1 MAKNC
6 WRLLE
11 PQKVV
16 PKAKSCRSTTTN
28 TTILLFTVFR
38 GTKEKKKMRI
48 QETVQNEMIEIAF
61 LLTIIVCNSQGSK
74 AFELATAYVQVKKG
88 PK

>member
-1 MAKNC
+1 MK
-6 WRLLE
+6 
-11 PQKVV
+11 
-16 PKAKSCRSTTTN
+16 
-28 TTILLFTVFR
+28 
-38 GTKEKKKMRI
+38 I
-48 QETVQNEMIEIAF
+48 QETGENEMIEIAF

>member
-1 MAKNC
+1 
-6 WRLLE
+6 
-11 PQKVV
+11 
-16 PKAKSCRSTTTN
+16 
-28 TTILLFTVFR
+28 
-38 GTKEKKKMRI
+38 MRI

-74 AFELATAYVQVKKG
+74 AFELATAYVQGKKG

>member
-1 MAKNC
+1 M
-6 WRLLE
+6 LE
-11 PQKVV
+11 PQKVA
-16 PKAKSCRSTTTN
+16 PKAKSCPNVADQQQQTQQSFYSQYSEVQR
-28 TTILLFTVFR
+28 R
-38 GTKEKKKMRI
+38 RKKMRI
-48 QETVQNEMIEIAF
+48 QETVLNEMIEIAF

>member
-1 MAKNC
+1 M
-6 WRLLE
+6 LE
-11 PQKVV
+11 PQKVA
-16 PKAKSCRSTTTN
+16 PKAKSCPNVADQQTTN

-38 GTKEKKKMRI
+38 GKKEKKKMRI
-48 QETVQNEMIEIAF
+48 QETGENEMIEIAF